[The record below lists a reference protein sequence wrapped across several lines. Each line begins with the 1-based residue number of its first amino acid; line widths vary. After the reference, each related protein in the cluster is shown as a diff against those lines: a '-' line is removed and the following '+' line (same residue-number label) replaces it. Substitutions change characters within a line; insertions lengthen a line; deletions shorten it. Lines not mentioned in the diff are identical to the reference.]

1 MQSGASFHIG
11 SAFPISKKPKKNQ
24 SDSYGRINRLKN
36 TFILDS
42 LILPNIYANTTTFTS
57 LANIVRIVDT
67 LSKKSIKKK

>member
-1 MQSGASFHIG
+1 M
-11 SAFPISKKPKKNQ
+11 SKIDESDQKLIKEIMLDSKNQ
-24 SDSYGRINRLKN
+24 SDLYGRINGLKN

-57 LANIVRIVDT
+57 LANIVRIVDI